1 MELDIDLRRINDFLD
16 GFSIQVKILVAFIA
30 VVIVAQTASGLL
42 ASKQVTER
50 YLHQVGLRGGVT
62 ARHIAEMLQ
71 EMTGSDKVF
80 LDAVNR
86 VLFQAGFIAVL
97 LAASFSYLVSSRI
110 SLPLRQIN
118 DAARRMASGDF
129 GERVVVTSN
138 DEIGELAET
147 FNHMAA
153 SLERVEG
160 LRRNMVADIA
170 HELRTPL
177 STMRGYLEGVLDG
190 VIPASEENLVSVYEE
205 TLRLTRLVQDL
216 QDLSLLEAG
225 EAGMAVDDVDLYPVL
240 QRVMAIHRPEVQ
252 DRGIAL
258 QFEPGLP
265 GKGTSDVEAKEANGE
280 VPLAPVTTVVRG
292 DEDRLSQVFHNLIA
306 NASRHT
312 RRGGRVSVEL
322 SQSQSIDGLSGVVV
336 SVVNSGDT
344 ISDEDLPFVFERFYR
359 VSRARDRSSGGSG
372 LGLAISREIINAH
385 GGAIRVRNTHD
396 GVAVDVAL
404 PTG

>member
-265 GKGTSDVEAKEANGE
+265 GRGTSDVVANGAA
-280 VPLAPVTTVVRG
+280 PLAPVTTVVRG

-322 SQSQSIDGLSGVVV
+322 SQSESTDGLSGVVV

-344 ISDEDLPFVFERFYR
+344 IADEDLPYVFERFYR
-359 VSRARDRSSGGSG
+359 ASKARDRSSGGSG

-385 GGAIRVRNTHD
+385 GGAIRVRNTPD

-404 PTG
+404 PTR